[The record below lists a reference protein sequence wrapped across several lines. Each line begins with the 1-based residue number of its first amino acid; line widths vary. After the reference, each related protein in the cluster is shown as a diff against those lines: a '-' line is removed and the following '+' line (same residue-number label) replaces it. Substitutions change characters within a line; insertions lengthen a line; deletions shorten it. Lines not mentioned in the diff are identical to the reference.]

1 METSWYLEE
10 QQFKN
15 QAQKDFSK
23 IYVLNEEKII
33 TKGANKSFA
42 VALWDGLIIRRSQF
56 TRLHLLTLDAS
67 HNKE

>member
-15 QAQKDFSK
+15 KAQKDFSK

-42 VALWDGLIIRRSQF
+42 V
-56 TRLHLLTLDAS
+56 TL
-67 HNKE
+67 